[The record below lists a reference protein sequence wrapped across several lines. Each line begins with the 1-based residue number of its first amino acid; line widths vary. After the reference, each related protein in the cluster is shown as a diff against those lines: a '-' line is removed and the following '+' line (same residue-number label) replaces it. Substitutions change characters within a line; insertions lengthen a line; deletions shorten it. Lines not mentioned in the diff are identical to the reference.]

1 MNKKTKQLSLAAVM
15 SALCFIMIIERKSKL
30 VNECFGGVFMIK
42 WPEIQYR
49 EAEDGMLYP
58 IIDFPKQPAGD
69 IGKYGSMRRVYLEKH
84 RPATYQ
90 MMILEGTL
98 KQHLLEVITQAHEM
112 LEQLIEGM
120 KRSEGITE
128 HLKSSN
134 QLEWVQRMNSVK
146 HRAEILIQ
154 KELIFT

>member
-1 MNKKTKQLSLAAVM
+1 
-15 SALCFIMIIERKSKL
+15 
-30 VNECFGGVFMIK
+30 MIK

-69 IGKYGSMRRVYLEKH
+69 IGKYGSMRRIYLENH

-98 KQHLLEVITQAHEM
+98 KQHLMDVNEQAHGL

-128 HLKSSN
+128 QLKSSN
-134 QLEWVQRMNSVK
+134 QLEWVQRMNSIK
-146 HRAEILIQ
+146 YRAEEII
-154 KELIFT
+154 KTELIYV

>member
-1 MNKKTKQLSLAAVM
+1 
-15 SALCFIMIIERKSKL
+15 
-30 VNECFGGVFMIK
+30 MIK

-98 KQHLLEVITQAHEM
+98 KQHLMDINEQAHEM
-112 LEQLIEGM
+112 LEDLIESIV
-120 KRSEGITE
+120 KSEGITE
-128 HLKSSN
+128 SLKSRN
-134 QLEWVQRMNSVK
+134 QLEWVQRMNRIK
-146 HRAEILIQ
+146 YRAEEII
-154 KELIFT
+154 KTELIYV